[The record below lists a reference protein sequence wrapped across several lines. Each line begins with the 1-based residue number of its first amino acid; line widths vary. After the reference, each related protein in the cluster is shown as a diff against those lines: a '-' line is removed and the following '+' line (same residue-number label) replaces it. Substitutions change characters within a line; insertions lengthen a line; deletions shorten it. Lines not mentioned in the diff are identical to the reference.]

1 MAFTTLEERFNQIS
15 QQIYNRYSPSGDQ
28 YVSIKPDTNGVFGS
42 NSRIKNDSRSVPTV
56 STARDVRRVTT
67 FWNSAEGRLFIG
79 KQLLLQTGNTFA
91 ETRLYNPLNIIL
103 TAVPFIGTGITR
115 HIGKP
120 LGVKTLKT
128 PTRDLRGALQ
138 QETLDKFSTDTTQQG
153 GLARLGSQLRTA
165 VISPFK
171 AYNYEPKRTSYFS
184 GDSAKEFYLRP
195 EDSFYTFPI
204 RLEATV
210 AGNDVAY
217 SHNGS
222 FGSQLFR
229 VQPVAE
235 RGNVKNT
242 RNTQSTFVGQV
253 KLFAKTKSKTGN
265 KTFKQLENTLN
276 TNGYFFGKPLD
287 VLNISS
293 NVDNVLLVSASGE
306 FVGNRVIPYPTV
318 NDPYNGQLGQG
329 LEVTAVNGNRS
340 ADQRDA
346 AAGTSPAP
354 QIYSTIMGDPKQ
366 SSTLYVGDTKTDIIK
381 FIFRT
386 NEANANPVHFRAFLS
401 SLKENVKP
409 DFNEQRYIGR
419 TERFV
424 TYGGAKRTANFEFN
438 IVAFAQSEI
447 QQVWRRINYL
457 TGLAFPIKPSES
469 GFMVPPM
476 FKITIGGIYDDQP
489 CYIDT
494 LDYDFLDNTITFD
507 IDKEVSQVVNVK
519 MNIVLLEKRSRFYD
533 SPFYKI
539 TEDAI
544 A

>member
-1 MAFTTLEERFNQIS
+1 MAFTTLEERFNQVS
-15 QQIYNRYSPSGDQ
+15 KQIYSRYSPSGDQ

-42 NSRIKNDSRSVPTV
+42 NSRVKDDSRSVPTV

-67 FWNSAEGRLFIG
+67 FWNSPEGRLFIG
-79 KQLLLQTGNTFA
+79 KQLLLQTGNVFA

-115 HIGKP
+115 HVGKP
-120 LGVKTLKT
+120 LGVRTLKT

-138 QETLDKFSTDTTQQG
+138 QETLDKFSTDATQG
-153 GLARLGSQLRTA
+153 GLARIGTQLRNA

-171 AYNYEPKRTSYFS
+171 AYNYEPKRTNYFS

-195 EDSFYTFPI
+195 EDSFYTYPI
-204 RLEATV
+204 KLEATV
-210 AGNDVAY
+210 TRDAVAY

-222 FGSQLFR
+222 FGSNLFS
-229 VQPVAE
+229 VQPVSD
-235 RGNVKNT
+235 RGNIKNT
-242 RNTQSTFVGQV
+242 RTTLSTFVGQF
-253 KLFAKTKSKTGN
+253 KTFAGTKSRTNN

-287 VLNISS
+287 VLNVSP
-293 NVDNVLLVSASGE
+293 NTDNTTIVSASGE
-306 FVGNRVIPYPTV
+306 FVGNRIIPYPTV
-318 NDPYNGQLGQG
+318 SDPYNGQLGQG
-329 LEVTAVNGNRS
+329 LEVIPANGTRQPN
-340 ADQRDA
+340 QRDA

-354 QIYSTIMGDPKQ
+354 KVYSTIMGDPKE
-366 SSTLYVGDTKTDIIK
+366 SSTIYVGDTKTDIIK

-424 TYGGAKRTANFEFN
+424 TYGGAKRTSNFEFN

-447 QQVWRRINYL
+447 QQMWSRINYL
-457 TGLAFPIKPSES
+457 TGLAFPVKASES
-469 GFMVPPM
+469 GFMVPPL

-489 CYIDT
+489 CYIDS
-494 LDYDFLDNTITFD
+494 LDYDFLDEKITFD

-519 MNIVLLEKRSRFYD
+519 MNIILLEKRSRFYD

-539 TEDAI
+539 TEDMSA
-544 A
+544 

>member
-153 GLARLGSQLRTA
+153 GLARLGSQLKTA

-171 AYNYEPKRTSYFS
+171 AYNYEPKRTNYFS

-204 RLEATV
+204 KLQATV

-253 KLFAKTKSKTGN
+253 KLFATTKSKTGN

-293 NVDNVLLVSASGE
+293 NVDNVLLVSASG
-306 FVGNRVIPYPTV
+306 VLAGNRVIPYPTV
-318 NDPYNGQLGQG
+318 TDPYNGQSGALGPT
-329 LEVTAVNGNRS
+329 VATDRDPNR
-340 ADQRDA
+340 RDA
-346 AAGTSPAP
+346 VSAP
-354 QIYSTIMGDPKQ
+354 STAPRLYTDIMVDPKIIPE
-366 SSTLYVGDTKTDIIK
+366 YEGATKTDIIK

-447 QQVWRRINYL
+447 QQVWKRINYL
-457 TGLAFPIKPSES
+457 TGLAFPVKPSDS

>member
-1 MAFTTLEERFNQIS
+1 MAFTTLEERFSQIS
-15 QQIYNRYSPSGDQ
+15 QQIYSRYSPSGDQ

-42 NSRIKNDSRSVPTV
+42 DSRIKNDSRSVPTV

-67 FWNSAEGRLFIG
+67 FWNSPEGRLFIG
-79 KQLLLQTGNTFA
+79 KQLLLQTGNAFA

-115 HIGKP
+115 HVGKP
-120 LGVKTLKT
+120 VGATTLKT
-128 PTRDLRGALQ
+128 PTRELRGALQ
-138 QETLDKFSTDTTQQG
+138 QETLDKFFTDNTQR
-153 GLARLGSQLRTA
+153 GLARLGAQLRTA

-171 AYNYEPKRTSYFS
+171 AYNYEPKRTNYFS

-204 RLEATV
+204 KLEATV
-210 AGNDVAY
+210 SRDNIAY
-217 SHNGS
+217 SQNGS
-222 FGSQLFR
+222 SGATLFS
-229 VQPVAE
+229 VQPVSD
-235 RGNVKNT
+235 RGNIKTT
-242 RNTQSTFVGQV
+242 RTVLSTFVGRV
-253 KLFAKTKSKTGN
+253 KLFAATKPKNST

-287 VLNISS
+287 VLNVSS
-293 NVDNVLLVSASGE
+293 DVDNTLLVSASGVV
-306 FVGNRVIPYPTV
+306 VGNRVIPYPTV
-318 NDPYNGQLGQG
+318 TDPYNGQLGQG
-329 LEVTAVNGNRS
+329 LDVVASNGTREPN
-340 ADQRDA
+340 QRDA
-346 AAGTSPAP
+346 VAGTSPAP
-354 QIYSTIMGDPKQ
+354 ILYSTIMGDPKE
-366 SSTLYVGDTKTDIIK
+366 SSNLYSSDTKTDIIK

-419 TERFV
+419 IERFV
-424 TYGGAKRTANFEFN
+424 TYGGARRTANFEFN
-438 IVAFAQSEI
+438 IVAFAESEI

-457 TGLAFPIKPSES
+457 TGLAFPVKPSES

-489 CYIDT
+489 CYIDS
-494 LDYDFLDNTITFD
+494 LDYDFLDPSITFD
-507 IDKEVSQVVNVK
+507 IDKEVSQMVNVK
-519 MNIVLLEKRSRFYD
+519 MNIILLEKRSKFYD

-539 TEDAI
+539 TEDVSA
-544 A
+544 

>member
-1 MAFTTLEERFNQIS
+1 MAFTTLEERFNQVS
-15 QQIYNRYSPSGDQ
+15 KQIYNRYSPSGDQ

-56 STARDVRRVTT
+56 STVRDVRRVTT
-67 FWNSAEGRLFIG
+67 FWNSPEGRLFIG
-79 KQLLLQTGNTFA
+79 KQLLLQTGNAFA

-120 LGVKTLKT
+120 IGLKTLKT

-171 AYNYEPKRTSYFS
+171 AYNYEPKRTNYFS
-184 GDSAKEFYLRP
+184 GDSSKEFYLRP

-204 RLEATV
+204 KLEATV
-210 AGNDVAY
+210 VGNDVAY

-253 KLFAKTKSKTGN
+253 KLFAATKSKTSN

-287 VLNISS
+287 VLNVSS
-293 NVDNVLLVSASGE
+293 NVDNALLVSASGE
-306 FVGNRVIPYPTV
+306 LVGNRVIPYPTV
-318 NDPYNGQLGQG
+318 SDPYNGQLGQG
-329 LEVTAVNGNRS
+329 LEVTAANGNRS

-457 TGLAFPIKPSES
+457 TGLAFPVKPSDS

-494 LDYDFLDNTITFD
+494 LDYDFLDSSITFD
-507 IDKEVSQVVNVK
+507 IDNEVSQVVNVK